1 MDIKNLV
8 AQAQE
13 MQQRAQL
20 VEAALLK
27 LTVTGSAGGGMVTA
41 EADGKGNVKKVRI
54 DPAAVNPAD
63 VEMLEDLITVAVA
76 DAQKKAAETAQREM
90 RALLGGINL
99 PFPLPL

>member
-8 AQAQE
+8 AQAQQ
-13 MQQRAQL
+13 MQQRAQQ
-20 VEAALLK
+20 VEEALLK
-27 LTVTGSAGGGMVTA
+27 VSVTGSAGGGMVTV

-63 VEMLEDLITVAVA
+63 IEMLEDLITVATV

-90 RALLGGINL
+90 RSLLGGINL
-99 PFPLPL
+99 PFPLPF